1 MKERLILD
9 YSEGLTKKQKRVFE
23 VLVCPIVAT
32 TNFNSIEMF
41 HGGNR
46 SLIISGHEVCK
57 RGLINAPDE
66 DMCDLAI
73 RFYEILY
80 GLEEG
85 SILRQEGKPKEWEN
99 AGDTMNSFENVVKFS
114 SEIKKSEWNEIYH
127 CLSNFWMLPGCI
139 GRETNSDSKNSG
151 GIFSEP
157 ITVESFNKGRRDY
170 MDRFLCDK
178 HSLDLDEF
186 AKGHYIDGVYI
197 KNRVVD
203 KFSYLEESDEDFTSK
218 VDGVIDKMM
227 DKIFERAVA
236 IVNDKEVCDKLF
248 DCFYSLNLIK

>member
-1 MKERLILD
+1 MKTRLVLNN
-9 YSEGLTKKQKRVFE
+9 SEIFCEKQKKVYDI
-23 VLVCPIVAT
+23 LVCPIIAT

-41 HGGNR
+41 HGENR

-57 RGLINAPDE
+57 RGLINVPDE

-73 RFYEILY
+73 RFYEVLY

-85 SILRQEGKPKEWEN
+85 SILRQKGNPEDWKN

-127 CLSNFWMLPGCI
+127 CLANFWMLPGCI
-139 GRETNSDSKNSG
+139 GRKTNSDSKNSG
-151 GIFSEP
+151 GIFSDP
-157 ITVESFNKGRRDY
+157 ITVKSFNKGRRDY
-170 MDRFLCDK
+170 MDRFLRDK
-178 HSLDLDEF
+178 HSLDLDKF

-197 KNRVVD
+197 KNGVVD
-203 KFSYLEESDEDFTSK
+203 EFSNLKEPDEDITSK

-227 DKIFERAVA
+227 DKICERAVA
-236 IVNDKEVCDKLF
+236 IVNDKKVCDKLF